1 MHPPLATSSWHELP
15 AWFAT
20 PLGERLLAEQAP
32 QLAEIARRFHGD
44 TLLWAGC
51 QTALTET
58 VRGCMVRNRL
68 YTLCNSQA
76 KRVAVANSEDDEGG
90 VFQCQLHELPLP
102 NGSLDAMVVHH
113 GLEAADDPRTVVR
126 EIARVLCPGGRLVIC
141 GFNPLSLWGVRN
153 LFGRLSNGGPSGLRF
168 VSPARI
174 LDWLTVLGF
183 DLSDGITYQA
193 YGMPF
198 LLGSGLI
205 RAEAAT
211 QGSTRWHPR
220 SWGRGLRDLLHRHRM
235 PFGGVYMVV
244 AVKQAAAVRPDMTPL
259 AARPGK
265 LAPVAY
271 PKLSAWNRAERSD

>member
-1 MHPPLATSSWHELP
+1 MHRSLATSSWHELP

-32 QLAEIARRFHGD
+32 YLAEIARRFHGD

-51 QTALTET
+51 QTELTET

-68 YTLCNSQA
+68 YTLCNPP
-76 KRVAVANSEDDEGG
+76 ANLSPDDEERAC
-90 VFQCQLHELPLP
+90 FQCELHALPLP

-113 GLEAADDPRTVVR
+113 GLEGAEDPRTAVR
-126 EIARVLCPGGRLVIC
+126 EIARVLRPGGRLVIC
-141 GFNPLSLWGVRN
+141 GFNPLSLWGLRN
-153 LFGRLSNGGPSGLRF
+153 LFGRISRGGPRGLRF

-183 DLSDGITYQA
+183 ELSDDVMYLA

-198 LLGSGLI
+198 VWGSGS
-205 RAEAAT
+205 APAST
-211 QGSTRWHPR
+211 QLGNWHPR
-220 SWGRGLRDLLHRHRM
+220 NWARGVRGVFHRHQP
-235 PFGGVYMVV
+235 PFGGVYLIV
-244 AVKQAAAVRPDMTPL
+244 AFKQAAAVRPDVGL
-259 AARPGK
+259 LKAQRGK

-271 PKLSAWNRAERSD
+271 PKLSTWNRVERSG